1 MVREGQRGGSGR
13 KKTDT
18 SKLIPDLKARQFAL
32 SKRRNTLFRMA
43 GVLATITGAQVAV
56 VVVLPASARGKEYAF
71 GSPSVDAVLQRLP
84 SSSAGNAAALPVAE
98 EDDAARVSA
107 LRQELE
113 DIKGLVTAEGARIK
127 AVEAGV
133 KRAKVAAGTNKWWEA
148 DVSKL
153 GAAELPDFEA
163 ALRQIRDAAQRQAA
177 EKNGTATRF

>member
-13 KKTDT
+13 KQIDT
-18 SKLIPDLKARQFAL
+18 FKPIPDMKARQSAF
-32 SKRRNTLFRMA
+32 SKRRDTLFRAA

-56 VVVLPASARGKEYAF
+56 VVLPASARGGEYAF

-84 SSSAGNAAALPVAE
+84 SSSSTGGNGALPIAEEEEDAAAK
-98 EDDAARVSA
+98 VSA

-113 DIKGLVTAEGARIK
+113 DVKGLVTAEGARIK

-163 ALRQIRDAAQRQAA
+163 ALRQIRDAAQRMIPGQNNDA
-177 EKNGTATRF
+177 

>member
-1 MVREGQRGGSGR
+1 MVREGQQGGSGR

-43 GVLATITGAQVAV
+43 GVLATITGAQVA

-127 AVEAGV
+127 AVEDGV

-148 DVSKL
+148 DVNKL
-153 GAAELPDFEA
+153 GAAELPHFEA
-163 ALRQIRDAAQRQAA
+163 ALRQIRDAAQRMIPGQNNDA
-177 EKNGTATRF
+177 